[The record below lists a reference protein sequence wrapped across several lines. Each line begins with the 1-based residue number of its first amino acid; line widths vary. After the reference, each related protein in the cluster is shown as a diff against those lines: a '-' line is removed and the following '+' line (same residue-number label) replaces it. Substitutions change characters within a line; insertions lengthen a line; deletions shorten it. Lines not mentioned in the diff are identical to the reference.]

1 MQDVRKCGEDNDRPL
16 LMDGQAHITSEPNRG
31 FIERASEID
40 GVEYGYR
47 VYIPAGYCETVP
59 SPVILA
65 LHGSGEVGTDGR
77 LPTEVGL
84 GRAIRRYPDR
94 YPAICI
100 FPQVPAGEIWQ
111 GLGAQIAI
119 AALDRTIAEFNIDLA
134 RVYLTGISM
143 GGNGSWYLA
152 YHFPQR
158 FAAVVVVCG
167 WIGERN
173 GKGGVKYPAIGKNA
187 TEVSRRLDRL
197 PLWIF
202 HGAADAVVP
211 VAESRLMATALRSID
226 ANVRY
231 TEFPAIGHNSWDRAY
246 ALAELTGWLF
256 AQNSST
262 QQPS

>member
-1 MQDVRKCGEDNDRPL
+1 MNLSDIQIDPD
-16 LMDGQAHITSEPNRG
+16 SG
-31 FIERASEID
+31 FLKRSIAID
-40 GVEYGYR
+40 GVEYAYQ

-84 GRAIRRYPDR
+84 GRAIHLYPDR
-94 YPAICI
+94 YPAIVV

-119 AALDRTIAEFNIDLA
+119 AALDSAILEFNIDLG

-167 WIGERN
+167 WIGERVGN
-173 GKGGVKYPAIGKNA
+173 GGVMYPAIGKDA
-187 TEVSRRLDRL
+187 TEVSQRLDRL

-202 HGAADAVVP
+202 HGDADVVVP
-211 VAESRLMATALRSID
+211 VVESRLMAPALPAIG

-231 TEFPAIGHNSWDRAY
+231 TEFPNVGHNSWDRAY
-246 ALAELTGWLF
+246 ALDELAKWLF
-256 AQNSST
+256 EQKR
-262 QQPS
+262 